1 VTSRA
6 TPQFWKLYRGL
17 PPDIR
22 NAAQKTFLTFLS
34 SPAHPSLR
42 LGRLKS
48 DRRAWSV
55 RVTRDYRAVAYR
67 DGDYWIWLWIGG
79 HEDFDRRFPR

>member
-1 VTSRA
+1 VTSR
-6 TPQFWKLYRGL
+6 TTRQFWKLYREL
-17 PPDIR
+17 PPDIKS
-22 NAAQKTFLTFLS
+22 AAQKAFSTFLS

-42 LGRLKS
+42 LERLRS

-67 DGDYWIWLWIGG
+67 AGDDWIWLWIGR
-79 HEDFDRRFPR
+79 HEDFDRRFPK